1 MAITASQVT
10 SSQTLEEFR
19 LEFNK
24 LQTDVE
30 VLKDNPTYGTS
41 IVFEGDTADAFETTL
56 TVVDPTADRTVTLP
70 NASGTV
76 LLTGGSTFQVGDG
89 GTIGSDSDADAMT
102 IAANG
107 VITFSQ
113 RPVFETTGI
122 TIPDGGVIGSAS
134 SASAITVAYTGIV
147 SF

>member
-41 IVFEGDTADAFETTL
+41 IVFEVATADAYETTF
-56 TVVDPTADRTVTLP
+56 TVTDPTADRTVTLP
-70 NASGTV
+70 NASGTL
-76 LLTGGSTFQVGDG
+76 LLTGQSSFEIADGCTFGSV
-89 GTIGSDSDADAMT
+89 SDADAMT
-102 IAANG
+102 IAASGAVTSGNL
-107 VITFSQ
+107 
-113 RPVFETTGI
+113 
-122 TIPDGGVIGSAS
+122 
-134 SASAITVAYTGIV
+134 
-147 SF
+147 